1 MKRIFSIL
9 LLLII
14 VSSSFAQ
21 KVKPA
26 LHLVKGTTYY
36 MASSATSA
44 IVQILNSQE
53 NNITLT
59 YKYSMAFKVTDIL
72 DTLYK
77 MEVSYMDIDMKIQ
90 TAGRTIE
97 MSSKKN
103 DTTDIPS
110 SIIAAMMGRPFNIM
124 LTKSGRIKSVDNID
138 KMFNNVF
145 DGFPQIDTVKKAQL
159 KSQLMQSF
167 GAAAFKGTFEMGT
180 AIFPNNPVV
189 KGDKWNINTHLESPT
204 GINVQTIYQ
213 LTDIAGNFY
222 LIHGDG
228 TMTTDKNAPLGTING
243 MPMKYDLSGT
253 TLTDIMVDKTTG
265 WINEV
270 KLKQVMQGS
279 IAIQD
284 NPKLPGGITIPM
296 TFNTDVLTT
305 TEK

>member
-1 MKRIFSIL
+1 
-9 LLLII
+9 
-14 VSSSFAQ
+14 
-21 KVKPA
+21 
-26 LHLVKGTTYY
+26 

-59 YKYSMAFKVTDIL
+59 YKYSMAFKVTDIV

-110 SIIAAMMGRPFNIM
+110 SIITAMMGRPFNIM

-145 DGFPQIDTVKKAQL
+145 EGFSQIDSVKKAQL

-180 AIFPNNPVV
+180 AIFPDSPVA

-228 TMTTDKNAPLGTING
+228 TMGTDKNSPLGTING